1 MRDPNTRTLQQPGP
15 IMVILVFFSLS
26 AMLRIGSQGMAI
38 AEEVAAIPEE
48 ALMVSEPTPDVGY
61 LLASIQERQ
70 DQLARR
76 EEELAQRLQL
86 LNSVE
91 ARVAQQMIALE
102 QAEQKLAST
111 LAIADG
117 ATENDLAR
125 LTAVYEKM
133 KPKNAAE
140 IFQTME
146 MSFAAGF
153 LSRMKPEAAAGIMSE
168 MPADT
173 AYSVSVFMA
182 GRNATAPTE

>member
-1 MRDPNTRTLQQPGP
+1 MRNNRTLQRPGP
-15 IMVILVFFSLS
+15 ILVILIFFSLS
-26 AMLRIGSQGMAI
+26 AVLRVGSQGMAI
-38 AEEVAAIPEE
+38 AEEVAAKPEE
-48 ALMVSEPTPDVGY
+48 VLMAPDPTPDVGS

-70 DQLARR
+70 EQLSRR

-91 ARVAQQMIALE
+91 ERVAQQMVVLQ

-111 LAIADG
+111 LAIADS

-125 LTAVYEKM
+125 LTTVYEKM

-168 MPADT
+168 MPANT
-173 AYSVSVFMA
+173 AYSVSVVMA
-182 GRNATAPTE
+182 GRNANAPTE